1 MGTYKVPQ
9 NVEAEDKILGPLSL
23 KQFIY
28 ALIGLAW
35 GFITFALFREVIIL
49 WVLIGVPP
57 AIFLLALGLYQ
68 KEDQSLE
75 TFIIAIFQFG
85 MRPKKRLWH
94 KEPIAEVFH
103 LEPPPPKPEMAHRDP
118 REVRGQLQRLAELV
132 DTRGW
137 SAKQPEL
144 QEAGNEAPAIDLM
157 DRIGGSSL
165 APQAVPSFGSAGGVA
180 MPITQVSVIQNPTT
194 PPIAEPAVAEPAI
207 SDADDMLAETG
218 QNSQALNALIENSV
232 KSIRAEAV
240 ERMKQPS
247 LAPAVAPVQPPTSTQ
262 SSTSG
267 LTAPL
272 SGDILK
278 LATEGGDLTV
288 AQLAAQAHRKQDLAE
303 GQTVQIRNGNTTN
316 TTS

>member
-75 TFIIAIFQFG
+75 TFIIAMFQFA

-144 QEAGNEAPAIDLM
+144 QEVGNEAPVIDLM
-157 DRIGGSSL
+157 DRIGGGTL
-165 APQAVPSFGSAGGVA
+165 APQAVPSFGGVSATTA
-180 MPITQVSVIQNPTT
+180 APITPTPIT
-194 PPIAEPAVAEPAI
+194 PTIAEPAAAEPAI

-218 QNSQALNALIENSV
+218 QNSQNLNALIENSV

-247 LAPAVAPVQPPTSTQ
+247 SAPATAPAQAPTTAQ

-303 GQTVQIRNGNTTN
+303 GQTVHIRNGNTTT

>member
-35 GFITFALFREVIIL
+35 GFLTFALFRQVIVL
-49 WVLIGVPP
+49 WVLIGIPP
-57 AIFLLALGLYQ
+57 ALFLLALGLYQ
-68 KEDQSLE
+68 KEDQPLE
-75 TFIIAIFQFG
+75 TFVIAIFQFLV
-85 MRPKKRLWH
+85 RPKTRLWH
-94 KEPIAEVFH
+94 KEPIAEVFR
-103 LEPPPPKPEMAHRDP
+103 LEPPPPKAEIAHRDP

-144 QEAGNEAPAIDLM
+144 QEAGDEAPVIDLM
-157 DRIGGSSL
+157 DRIGAGALVPQQTPSL
-165 APQAVPSFGSAGGVA
+165 GGAAVLTPAPAGMVA
-180 MPITQVSVIQNPTT
+180 APATTDAPAAPNPGDPGITEEDDILAEGGQVSQNLNTLIQ
-194 PPIAEPAVAEPAI
+194 
-207 SDADDMLAETG
+207 
-218 QNSQALNALIENSV
+218 NSV
-232 KSIRAEAV
+232 KSMRAEAV
-240 ERMKQPS
+240 ERMKKPT
-247 LAPAVAPVQPPTSTQ
+247 APVAAKKVSPTTP
-262 SSTSG
+262 STSG

-288 AQLAAQAHRKQDLAE
+288 AQIAAQAHRKQDLVE
-303 GQTVQIRNGNTTN
+303 GQTVQVRNGNTTT

>member
-9 NVEAEDKILGPLSL
+9 NVESEDKILGPLSL

-35 GFITFALFREVIIL
+35 GFLTFAIFREVIVV

-57 AIFLLALGLYQ
+57 ALALLALGLYQ
-68 KEDQSLE
+68 KEDQPLE
-75 TFIIAIFQFG
+75 TYVVAIFQFI
-85 MRPKKRLWH
+85 MRPKVRIWH
-94 KEPIAEVFH
+94 KEPIAEVFR
-103 LEPPPPKPEMAHRDP
+103 LEPPPPKPETAHRDP

-144 QEAGNEAPAIDLM
+144 QEADEEAPVIDLM
-157 DRIGGSSL
+157 DRIGSGVL
-165 APQAVPSFGSAGGVA
+165 APQPVPSLGGAAATMAAPTPLPVPGVTMA
-180 MPITQVSVIQNPTT
+180 TPINNG
-194 PPIAEPAVAEPAI
+194 PAI
-207 SDADDMLAETG
+207 TEADDMLAEGG
-218 QNSQALNALIENSV
+218 QNSQNLNTLIENSV

-240 ERMKQPS
+240 ERMK
-247 LAPAVAPVQPPTSTQ
+247 APAAKNAPKTQTASSSQPNAA
-262 SSTSG
+262 STSG

-278 LATEGGDLTV
+278 LATEGGGLTV
-288 AQLAAQAHRKQDLAE
+288 AQIAAQAHRKQDLAE
-303 GQTVQIRNGNTTN
+303 GQTVQVRNGNTTT

>member
-9 NVEAEDKILGPLSL
+9 NVESEDKILGPLSL

-35 GFITFALFREVIIL
+35 GFLTFALFQKFIIL
-49 WVLIGVPP
+49 WILIGIPP
-57 AIFLLALGLYQ
+57 ALFLLALGLYQ
-68 KEDQSLE
+68 KEDQPLE
-75 TFIIAIFQFG
+75 TFVIAIFQFAL
-85 MRPKKRLWH
+85 RPKVRLWQ

-103 LEPPPPKPEMAHRDP
+103 LEPPPPKPGIAQRDP
-118 REVRGQLQRLAELV
+118 REVQGQLQQLAQLV

-144 QEAGNEAPAIDLM
+144 QEEGDEAPVIDLM
-157 DRIGGSSL
+157 DRIGAGVL
-165 APQAVPSFGSAGGVA
+165 APQPMPAMAGAVVTAPQVVTTPGAAIPNQTVAVPAPV
-180 MPITQVSVIQNPTT
+180 IT
-194 PPIAEPAVAEPAI
+194 E
-207 SDADDMLAETG
+207 ADDMLAETG
-218 QNSQALNALIENSV
+218 QKSQNLNTLIENSV
-232 KSIRAEAV
+232 KSMRAEAM
-240 ERMKQPS
+240 ERMKQPGS
-247 LAPAVAPVQPPTSTQ
+247 KAAAPASPQTTSATQ

-278 LATEGGDLTV
+278 LATEGEGLTV
-288 AQLAAQAHRKQDLAE
+288 AQIAAQAHRKQDLAE
-303 GQTVQIRNGNTTN
+303 GQTVQVRNGNTTT